1 MGIFSHWFEDE
12 KECSIFSH
20 WFEDDDEPC
29 KDCLGKTER
38 KEISEEKFYHCIFCG
53 NDAPAYVGCPTFN
66 DYISIEMSKEYFV
79 LLKFEVPKDLKE
91 KPFICERCFD
101 KAMAYVIA
109 RENDKNIENIRKWT
123 KKVLRAE
130 NIKRIREERE
140 QHPRN

>member
-29 KDCLGKTER
+29 KDSSDETER
-38 KEISEEKFYHCIFCG
+38 KEVSKRKIYHCNFCG
-53 NDAPAYVGCPTFN
+53 NDAPDYLGCPTFN
-66 DYISIEMSKEYFV
+66 DNLSVESSKDYFE
-79 LLKFEVPKDLKE
+79 LLKLEVPKDLKE

-101 KAMAYVIA
+101 KACIYAMAEDI
-109 RENDKNIENIRKWT
+109 REWT

-130 NIKRIREERE
+130 KMENVTKRRKVDEHRFS
-140 QHPRN
+140 